1 VISFVNKFCSMF
13 PVWIKTVKRMHSETV
28 SGRAQLE
35 MEKKQA
41 VAEKRVIARRLRQF
55 EDDFQR
61 KNGR

>member
-1 VISFVNKFCSMF
+1 MF
-13 PVWIKTVKRMHSETV
+13 SVWIKTVKRMHSETV
-28 SGRAQLE
+28 SDRAQLE
-35 MEKKQA
+35 VEKKQA